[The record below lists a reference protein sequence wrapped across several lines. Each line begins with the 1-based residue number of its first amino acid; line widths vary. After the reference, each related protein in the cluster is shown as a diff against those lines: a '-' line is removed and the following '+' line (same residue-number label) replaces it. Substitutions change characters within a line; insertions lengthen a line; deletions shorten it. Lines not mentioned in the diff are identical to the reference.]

1 MKYEEV
7 TIDGKIYKLATS
19 IDEDIIEVNLDYN
32 NNNIEDTVIFDE

>member
-19 IDEDIIEVNLDYN
+19 IDEDIIEVNLDYD
-32 NNNIEDTVIFDE
+32 NNIEDTVIFDE